1 MSANNVINA
10 INAIDAMC
18 VCVSEPPFPGG
29 TLSLGL
35 LPALSPHSAYYAQT
49 NAPSAR
55 VPLCSLSLSPSSH
68 ALYFFSRTLV
78 FLPRRPPLS
87 LRVPLTC
94 AQHHHMCWG
103 RLLFLGQ
110 LLWPYTLDLRRVY
123 AMSARTTARGAGA
136 RSAGERASARI
147 SAGGADARSAGGR
160 ASARTSASGANA
172 RSAGG
177 EHLPA
182 PAREEQMQGVR
193 GSRHLP
199 APAREKLMQEPWELR
214 GGAGRVN
221 RARAVRRVCLG
232 W

>member
-55 VPLCSLSLSPSSH
+55 VPVCSLSLSLPLIPSTSD
-68 ALYFFSRTLV
+68 FFSRTLDL
-78 FLPRRPPLS
+78 LPRRPALPP
-87 LRVPLTC
+87 RVPLTC

-110 LLWPYTLDLRRVY
+110 LLWPYTV
-123 AMSARTTARGAGA
+123 
-136 RSAGERASARI
+136 
-147 SAGGADARSAGGR
+147 
-160 ASARTSASGANA
+160 
-172 RSAGG
+172 
-177 EHLPA
+177 A
-182 PAREEQMQGVR
+182 P
-193 GSRHLP
+193 
-199 APAREKLMQEPWELR
+199 
-214 GGAGRVN
+214 
-221 RARAVRRVCLG
+221 
-232 W
+232 